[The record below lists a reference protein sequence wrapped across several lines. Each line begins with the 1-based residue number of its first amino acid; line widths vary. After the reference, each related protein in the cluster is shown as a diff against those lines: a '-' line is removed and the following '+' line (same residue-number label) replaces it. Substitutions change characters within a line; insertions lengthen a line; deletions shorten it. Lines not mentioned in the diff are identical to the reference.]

1 MGFDVTRFQ
10 GEVDEELLCPI
21 CSEVLEDPLQA
32 PSCEHAFCSGC
43 INEWLS
49 RQQTCPVD
57 RQTITSSQLKSVPRI
72 LRSLLSKLYIS
83 CDNKPHGCTAVLKL
97 DLLSSHLEECE
108 FNPKRPVPC
117 EQGCGLVVPKD
128 ELKDHN
134 CLREMRSLIQNQSGK
149 IAELQQELAE
159 NKYQLNEQKRE
170 IQLLKV
176 LGFKSQVFKQHLVTL
191 DPQDFMRA
199 MRISNP
205 QMRAIADQMEQDEVV
220 RWASSLARARV
231 TRWGGMISTPDAMLQ
246 AVIRRAL
253 SESGCPPH
261 IIDQL
266 MENAHERRWPPG
278 LSTLE
283 TRQMNRRHYESY
295 VCKRVPGKQAVVVM
309 ACDNRHMNDDMLLD
323 PGLVMI
329 FAHGIE

>member
-1 MGFDVTRFQ
+1 M
-10 GEVDEELLCPI
+10 
-21 CSEVLEDPLQA
+21 
-32 PSCEHAFCSGC
+32 
-43 INEWLS
+43 N
-49 RQQTCPVD
+49 
-57 RQTITSSQLKSVPRI
+57 
-72 LRSLLSKLYIS
+72 
-83 CDNKPHGCTAVLKL
+83 
-97 DLLSSHLEECE
+97 
-108 FNPKRPVPC
+108 
-117 EQGCGLVVPKD
+117 VVYTTYFSF
-128 ELKDHN
+128 L
-134 CLREMRSLIQNQSGK
+134 
-149 IAELQQELAE
+149 
-159 NKYQLNEQKRE
+159 
-170 IQLLKV
+170 
-176 LGFKSQVFKQHLVTL
+176 
-191 DPQDFMRA
+191 QDFMRA

-246 AVIRRAL
+246 AVIRRSL

-295 VCKRVPGKQAVVVM
+295 ICKRVPGKQAVVVM